1 MLLCSVSICCRCCA
15 SRVTSSSV
23 RSSCV
28 LLRHPASSARFC
40 CSAFFNIDITWPSY
54 ASNLS
59 ACPVN
64 LSKFMVV
71 DAFS

>member
-1 MLLCSVSICCRCCA
+1 MWFCSVAICCRCCA

-23 RSSCV
+23 PSSCV

-54 ASNLS
+54 AFNLS
-59 ACPVN
+59 TCPVK
-64 LSKFMVV
+64 LSKFLFV